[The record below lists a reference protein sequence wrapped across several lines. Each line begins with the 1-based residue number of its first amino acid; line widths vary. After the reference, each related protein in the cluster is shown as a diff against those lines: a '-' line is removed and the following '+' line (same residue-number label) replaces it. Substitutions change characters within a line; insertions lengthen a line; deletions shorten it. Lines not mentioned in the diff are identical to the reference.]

1 MKVKF
6 QPNILQQNFKLII
19 ALIIETCKKEFHLI
33 QSNAFMHFHQTH
45 LYFCPNL
52 IKRWD
57 SVILN
62 ALFKFCIVICSIQV
76 LSFFSVWSYDK
87 RNHINQC
94 IFSMEI
100 GKFEVSYYD
109 GSFFSFFLQSLF
121 VEVVPQVET
130 YSILHKVW
138 IFMEEGPHQLLQIC
152 LKRNLSQL
160 LLLLSI

>member
-1 MKVKF
+1 MGLCNLMLFCLKRRKAGYDFLQHIFGGKSIF
-6 QPNILQQNFKLII
+6 QMFSTN
-19 ALIIETCKKEFHLI
+19 
-33 QSNAFMHFHQTH
+33 
-45 LYFCPNL
+45 
-52 IKRWD
+52 
-57 SVILN
+57 
-62 ALFKFCIVICSIQV
+62 IQV
-76 LSFFSVWSYDK
+76 LSFLFFVWSYD
-87 RNHINQC
+87 RRTHINQC

>member
-1 MKVKF
+1 
-6 QPNILQQNFKLII
+6 
-19 ALIIETCKKEFHLI
+19 
-33 QSNAFMHFHQTH
+33 MHFHQTH

-52 IKRWD
+52 IKIWD

-62 ALFKFCIVICSIQV
+62 AFFKFCIVIFFGGNLSNVFYQYPSII
-76 LSFFSVWSYDK
+76 FFSVWSYDK

>member
-1 MKVKF
+1 
-6 QPNILQQNFKLII
+6 
-19 ALIIETCKKEFHLI
+19 
-33 QSNAFMHFHQTH
+33 MHFHQTH

-62 ALFKFCIVICSIQV
+62 AFYPKRKKTVMLFYNIILHCHIFGGKSVKCFLLVSEYY
-76 LSFFSVWSYDK
+76 LFSVWSYDK